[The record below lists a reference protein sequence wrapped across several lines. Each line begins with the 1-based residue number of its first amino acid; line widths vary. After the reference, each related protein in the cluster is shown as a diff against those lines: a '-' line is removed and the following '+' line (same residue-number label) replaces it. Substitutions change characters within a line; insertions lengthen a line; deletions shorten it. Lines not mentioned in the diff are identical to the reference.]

1 MNCEKCGASLR
12 DGAHFCGI
20 CGEPAPRRLAEFPQD
35 LDLEMEVQPDP
46 LPSPGS
52 EEELIS
58 GLPPDL
64 PQDPSGGI
72 EKDVTAT
79 GVYFREMSQ
88 DEIVVEGESPGGV
101 TGVPPGEGESPGGV
115 TGVPAEENAGGLSNP
130 NPVMRG
136 SELKRSYIQSKEAEA
151 NRADAGRQRTV
162 QPPQPQ
168 DPQQPQPQTR
178 QIPPQPQVQAQQTPP
193 QPQAPLRPAL
203 RKRPTQRP
211 AQQGPVQTEP
221 AYPSGQDQ
229 ASPPPLP
236 PQRPTMPNQSL
247 QQPPHYRQLQQRGQA
262 MQPQR
267 PYQRTTQ
274 QSVQSYYSTQLTQPA
289 FAPSGT
295 AYTRQDIQR
304 MLEEDKRKK
313 KILLIGL
320 PGLAV
325 VVGAIVA
332 LLFLFVFAG
341 GLSPEEYR
349 EQAAEIHG
357 QVAKSFIL
365 MDSTW
370 TAADVD
376 LDLAYSEGYNA
387 LKEEA
392 GTALSEVKAAQVQLN
407 EIKPPDELEA
417 LHNDLITFYADAES
431 YLVRA
436 DPVFKFVSELM
447 AILEDWGDRP
457 WAVERLTDN
466 STPAE
471 VIALMD
477 EDLATLDAYIAQF
490 EGLGTPPE
498 CENMR
503 AETINCFVEGK
514 GIIERIK

>member
-1 MNCEKCGASLR
+1 
-12 DGAHFCGI
+12 
-20 CGEPAPRRLAEFPQD
+20 
-35 LDLEMEVQPDP
+35 
-46 LPSPGS
+46 
-52 EEELIS
+52 
-58 GLPPDL
+58 
-64 PQDPSGGI
+64 
-72 EKDVTAT
+72 
-79 GVYFREMSQ
+79 
-88 DEIVVEGESPGGV
+88 
-101 TGVPPGEGESPGGV
+101 
-115 TGVPAEENAGGLSNP
+115 
-130 NPVMRG
+130 
-136 SELKRSYIQSKEAEA
+136 
-151 NRADAGRQRTV
+151 
-162 QPPQPQ
+162 
-168 DPQQPQPQTR
+168 
-178 QIPPQPQVQAQQTPP
+178 
-193 QPQAPLRPAL
+193 
-203 RKRPTQRP
+203 
-211 AQQGPVQTEP
+211 
-221 AYPSGQDQ
+221 
-229 ASPPPLP
+229 
-236 PQRPTMPNQSL
+236 
-247 QQPPHYRQLQQRGQA
+247 
-262 MQPQR
+262 
-267 PYQRTTQ
+267 
-274 QSVQSYYSTQLTQPA
+274 
-289 FAPSGT
+289 
-295 AYTRQDIQR
+295 

-514 GIIERIK
+514 GIIERIKRALINYDLVAAEVAFDDMEVFANTYEDRLDMAWQEIDAFQEEFWALVDRGEDLEKELGGSPVDEDAGELVGCL